1 MRLNFYF
8 IITLLFLSCD
18 KKEDIDTI
26 IGEWRYSKNLF
37 LEEQQIS
44 KSPKVDLSD
53 IFKTITMVFETT
65 DFISY
70 LDDQITK
77 GQWKI
82 ENDSLYMFLDKHGW
96 NSYFYK
102 HIDNTLIIYDR
113 DFIIALKR
121 ENR

>member
-1 MRLNFYF
+1 MKLKFYF
-8 IITLLFLSCD
+8 IIFLIFLSCSR
-18 KKEDIDTI
+18 KESNENI
-26 IGEWRYSKNLF
+26 IGRWDYSKDLF
-37 LEEQQIS
+37 LKEQENS

-53 IFKTITMVFETT
+53 IFKTITMVFENTNFT
-65 DFISY
+65 SY

-102 HIDNTLIIYDR
+102 HAHNTLIIHDR
-113 DFIIALKR
+113 DFIIALERKK
-121 ENR
+121 

>member
-1 MRLNFYF
+1 MKLKFYF
-8 IITLLFLSCD
+8 IIFLIFLSCSS
-18 KKEDIDTI
+18 KESKENI
-26 IGEWRYSKNLF
+26 IGRWDYSKDLF
-37 LEEQQIS
+37 LKEQENS

-53 IFKTITMVFETT
+53 IFKTITMVFENTNFT
-65 DFISY
+65 SY

-102 HIDNTLIIYDR
+102 HVRNTLIIHDR
-113 DFIIALKR
+113 DFIIALERKK
-121 ENR
+121 